1 MAVCE
6 NAMLPTFNISENYKL
21 ALNLL
26 QETRNSH
33 SQEKALFFVL
43 MNNKKLRGGVKKKT
57 CTFGWSRPQN
67 GDPPPS
73 PSSGQSTSFF
83 CRNFFYAYNPLKRKK
98 N

>member
-43 MNNKKLRGGVKKKT
+43 MNNKKLNPAKFEWEFFICEESHLPT
-57 CTFGWSRPQN
+57 T
-67 GDPPPS
+67 S
-73 PSSGQSTSFF
+73 PNSVHL
-83 CRNFFYAYNPLKRKK
+83 YV
-98 N
+98 